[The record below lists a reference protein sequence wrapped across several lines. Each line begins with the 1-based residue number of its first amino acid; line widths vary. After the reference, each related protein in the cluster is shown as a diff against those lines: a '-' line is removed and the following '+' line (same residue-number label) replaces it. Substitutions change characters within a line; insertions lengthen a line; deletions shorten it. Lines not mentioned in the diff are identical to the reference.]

1 MALVAVKTSRGK
13 RMKKIAWIAL
23 FLLLLWMILWMWQQ
37 PASQSQRMDAWSD
50 IAVENIVQVMLQKVG
65 DEDITLTLQQGKWR
79 LANGDL
85 AVQDA
90 VLRLLDNLSTM
101 QVIRVVTQTHQHDAD
116 LGLLKRGV
124 IVQCLD
130 AQGVVLLDMTVG
142 KQGSDLLS
150 SYIRR
155 NGDDA
160 VVAVNKT
167 LVWQVKRSKK
177 AWKAMG
183 KIEP

>member
-13 RMKKIAWIAL
+13 RMKKIAWVIL
-23 FLLLLWMILWMWQQ
+23 FLLLLWMVLWMWLQ
-37 PASQSQRMDAWSD
+37 PASQSQGMITWS
-50 IAVENIVQVMLQKVG
+50 NITAQDVVKVMIRRHG
-65 DEDITLTLQQGKWR
+65 DKSIVLKLEQGQWQ

-85 AVQDA
+85 AVQGA
-90 VLRLLDNLSTM
+90 IFRLLDDLSTM